1 MKVLLTAGAL
11 GLALG
16 IGIAA
21 CSNDHPTAPTSM
33 SSTEADRSG
42 PVPRGQSLSFD
53 VAGPMTNSA
62 GDVVANFAGTM
73 RVTKF
78 GFDQAANKL
87 TVTGILNGTATY
99 VDGTT
104 PPVSIV
110 DQLVTTTATL
120 KKGAETASMSTGSR
134 YQFASSMYSFTATC
148 GILLLDLGPLHL
160 DLLGLVVDLNEV
172 ILNITAESGANNLLG
187 NLLCALTGLLDIG
200 GAIAAITSI
209 IDSINNLLGAIG
221 GIASPAGG
229 LSPFS
234 GFDIAIPRFAIFQS
248 A

>member
-1 MKVLLTAGAL
+1 MKALLTAGAL

-21 CSNDHPTAPTSM
+21 CSDHPTAPASM
-33 SSTEADRSG
+33 SSTHADRSG
-42 PVPRGQSLSFD
+42 PLPRGQSLSFD
-53 VAGPMTNSA
+53 VTGPMTDSA
-62 GDVVANFAGTM
+62 GDTVANFAGTM

-78 GFDQAANKL
+78 GFDQATNKL
-87 TVTGILNGTATY
+87 MVTGILNGTATY

-104 PPVSIV
+104 PPVNIA

-120 KKGAETASMSTGSR
+120 KKGTESASMSTASP
-134 YQFASSMYSFTATC
+134 YQFASSVYHFTATC

-200 GAIAAITSI
+200 GAFAAITSL

-221 GIASPAGG
+221 GLAAPAGG
-229 LSPFS
+229 PSPFG
-234 GFDIAIPRFAIFQS
+234 GFDIAVPRFAIFRS

>member
-1 MKVLLTAGAL
+1 MKALLTAGAL

-21 CSNDHPTAPTSM
+21 CSDDLPTAPSSM
-33 SSTEADRSG
+33 SSTQSDRSG

-53 VAGPMTNSA
+53 VAGPMTNRA
-62 GDVVANFAGTM
+62 GEVVANFAGTM

-78 GFDQAANKL
+78 GYDEAAQKL
-87 TVTGILNGTATY
+87 MVTGILNGTATY

-104 PPVSIV
+104 PPVNIV

-120 KKGAETASMSTGSR
+120 KKGAETASMSTASP
-134 YQFASSMYSFTATC
+134 YQFASSVYHFTATC

-172 ILNITAESGANNLLG
+172 ILSITGETGAGNLLG
-187 NLLCALTGLLDIG
+187 NLLCAITGLLD
-200 GAIAAITSI
+200 GAGALAGILNL
-209 IDSINNLLGAIG
+209 IDSINNLLGSIG
-221 GIASPAGG
+221 GLATPAGG
-229 LSPFS
+229 IPPFG
-234 GFDIAIPRFAIFQS
+234 GFDIAAPALAIFRS